1 MKTEALPPDAA
12 GLDSRVHEFL
22 WQHAPWRLYRH
33 LRTWRP
39 VRVAERT
46 FRFPVLGGRH
56 IPFELLEDQWR
67 RQLFALLM
75 PKDGSGFIDV
85 GVNLG
90 HTLIDLQCTAP
101 MSRYVGFEPNVACV
115 DYVHELLRLNAI
127 TEWQVVPAALS
138 STNTVRRL
146 WLRTGTETDEMATV
160 IGGLRPEEKVRAE
173 YVASLVFDDIRR
185 EVAPGPVRFVKIDV
199 EGAELEVVRGMRA
212 ALGEERPLVLC
223 EVLYPARG
231 ADAELQRARN
241 DLLRAALEELRYVIL
256 SIRKTEG
263 GSLAGLTLVQGFPP
277 GIWSAANKHEC
288 DYLFVPGEQLA
299 AVSATAGS

>member
-1 MKTEALPPDAA
+1 MKGEASPTGA
-12 GLDSRVHEFL
+12 GLESRVREFL

-33 LRTWRP
+33 FRTWRP

-67 RQLFALLM
+67 RQLLARLM
-75 PKDGSGFIDV
+75 PKDGGGFVDA

-101 MSRYVGFEPNVACV
+101 MARYVGFEPNVACV
-115 DYVHELLRLNAI
+115 DYVHELLRLNGI

-138 STNTVRRL
+138 STSTVLRL
-146 WLRTGTETDEMATV
+146 WLRTGAETDEMATV
-160 IGGLRPEEKVRAE
+160 IGGLRPEEQVRAE

-199 EGAELEVVRGMRA
+199 EGAELEVVRGMLATLR
-212 ALGEERPLVLC
+212 EDRPLVLC
-223 EVLYPARG
+223 EVLYPVPG
-231 ADAELQRARN
+231 ADAELQGERN
-241 DLLRAALEELRYVIL
+241 DALRMVLEGLGYVIL
-256 SIRKTEG
+256 SIRKTER
-263 GSLAGLTLVQGFPP
+263 GSLAGLTRVEGFPR
-277 GIWSAANKHEC
+277 GTWSAANKHEC
-288 DYLFVPGEQLA
+288 DYLFVPEEQFT
-299 AVSATAGS
+299 AVSAAAGS